1 MFEGKINAERMVIM
15 KKKLSMLLTILIV
28 FSIVLNSANYAK
40 ASAYPDVQGS
50 FGATF
55 NPNYSGN
62 DLNTA
67 KGFNDSQVNASASGD
82 EAHIVFI
89 LDSYPPLATNVYE
102 IRYTVTS
109 TTLVSGTQ
117 GRLVLRNANFLNPT
131 IYYDE
136 PVFKIFPTTLFYTGT
151 LDYVYI
157 PPDVSFINGT
167 YSSCYMYFNA
177 YEQWVSG
184 KTISG
189 AIEIRRQ

>member
-1 MFEGKINAERMVIM
+1 MLEGKINVERMVIM
-15 KKKLSMLLTILIV
+15 KKKLSMLLTLLIV

-40 ASAYPDVQGS
+40 ASDYPEDVQGS

-62 DLNTA
+62 EINSA
-67 KGFNDSQVNASASGD
+67 KGLNDSQAKASSDIAS
-82 EAHIVFI
+82 IKFI

-109 TTLVSGTQ
+109 TSLVSGTQ
-117 GRLVLRNANFLNPT
+117 GRLVLRNGNFLNPT
-131 IYYDE
+131 VYYDK
-136 PVFKIFPTTLFYTGT
+136 PVFQIFPTTLFYTGT

-157 PPDVSFINGT
+157 PPDVTLMHGT
-167 YSSCYMYFNA
+167 YSSCLMYFNT

-184 KTISG
+184 NTISG
-189 AIEIRRQ
+189 AIEIIRQ